1 MPLTMRPTGLGSG
14 IAVSR
19 QVHLA
24 LFYEARLDPAV
35 MRSDPEPLAS
45 QTLCQLAERIEAA
58 MHRTSKAQEYRDHAE
73 DCRLQAEQCS
83 TEIEKEHWG
92 KMAEEW
98 LRMARDADT
107 WRD

>member
-1 MPLTMRPTGLGSG
+1 M
-14 IAVSR
+14 
-19 QVHLA
+19 
-24 LFYEARLDPAV
+24 ARVTRNHWLHRRFASWLSEL
-35 MRSDPEPLAS
+35 RS
-45 QTLCQLAERIEAA
+45 
-58 MHRTSKAQEYRDHAE
+58 MHRTSKAQEFRDHAE